1 MKSQEN
7 MLNGVQVVEVN
18 GHLGSRELHI
28 SHLGFWGWWED
39 QRREGLRELS
49 ELETQGSDIARL
61 GKCDS
66 HGEHL

>member
-1 MKSQEN
+1 
-7 MLNGVQVVEVN
+7 MLNCVQEEEVN
-18 GHLGSRELHI
+18 GHLGSRQLHI
-28 SHLGFWGWWED
+28 SHLGFRGGG
-39 QRREGLRELS
+39 RTTGGRGFGELS